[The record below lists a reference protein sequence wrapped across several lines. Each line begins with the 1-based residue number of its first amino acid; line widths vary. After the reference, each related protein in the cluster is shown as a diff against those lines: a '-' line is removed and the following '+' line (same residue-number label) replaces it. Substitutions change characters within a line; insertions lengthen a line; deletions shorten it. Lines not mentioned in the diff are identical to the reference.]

1 MHRGRVR
8 HLPGLPHRDLHLVAR
23 LSSGQEVGVDGAVS
37 LELVRDAR
45 LGTEG
50 LSMQL
55 WLEAGAGHS
64 RVGLQDGPVTNG
76 GGSEPGLL
84 I

>member
-1 MHRGRVR
+1 M
-8 HLPGLPHRDLHLVAR
+8 
-23 LSSGQEVGVDGAVS
+23 GVDGAVS

-55 WLEAGAGHS
+55 WLEAGAGHAQ
-64 RVGLQDGPVTNG
+64 VGLQDGPVTNG